1 MTTEPMTIDEMR
13 DASAYILADMAQCE
27 SPDSHS
33 SPGAKFLDS
42 VRDEVVRAIE
52 DGRITIDDF
61 DDDGQ
66 LHGIADDAPSIW
78 THERWRQFVDLGAYH
93 EEPEFD
99 DAWPKD
105 LNKTAA
111 IALYQI
117 ADRLTRALCEAW
129 REGWTC
135 PVCKAEVDEGCDTG
149 GCGNP
154 AGALVGLARER
165 TATLAAEG
173 EPLPADPFRG
183 HPDYAGEGW
192 QHDHGTD
199 GPAKAP
205 EVPAE
210 PLPVRTRGASLAEA
224 MRADGDALSVLTG
237 PVDLPPVADP
247 ILSLIDQAEA
257 SDMGIRVTRA
267 AMAHDRAVSRF
278 RRRVWTVAG
287 VLAVVII
294 ATAVVLT
301 V

>member
-1 MTTEPMTIDEMR
+1 MTDPLTLDDMR
-13 DASAYILADMAQCE
+13 ALTAYVLADMAQCE

-52 DGRITIDDF
+52 DGRITLDDF

-135 PVCKAEVDEGCDTG
+135 PVCKAEVDEGCDMD
-149 GCGNP
+149 GCANP
-154 AGALVGLARER
+154 AGALVGLAKER
-165 TATLAAEG
+165 AATLAAEG
-173 EPLPADPFRG
+173 EPDDSAD
-183 HPDYAGEGW
+183 A
-192 QHDHGTD
+192 D
-199 GPAKAP
+199 GPVKAP
-205 EVPAE
+205 EVPVE

-224 MRADGDALSVLTG
+224 MRADSEALSVFTG

-287 VLAVVII
+287 VLAVVSV
-294 ATAVVLT
+294 ALVVMFS
-301 V
+301 